1 LLSEFSNTL
10 NEANQTIKPLLQKAK
25 SQGFTQA
32 FISYLELKYGVMMSY
47 CTFLSFYLLMKVEGK
62 DVTEH
67 PVLFKLTATKGLL
80 DQLKPLDA
88 KLEIQIKKH
97 KRGNTA
103 L

>member
-1 LLSEFSNTL
+1 
-10 NEANQTIKPLLQKAK
+10 
-25 SQGFTQA
+25 
-32 FISYLELKYGVMMSY
+32 
-47 CTFLSFYLLMKVEGK
+47 MKVEGK

-88 KLEIQIKKH
+88 KLDIQIKKH

-103 L
+103 LLTQSSQSEEDAEEIESE